1 MKAVYLAAALVAFQF
16 ASAQKTQELKDFINV
31 AIKGDIQMKLVKSN
45 TNKAV
50 YEAGDDELTI
60 EQDGNSV
67 VFDGD
72 GMVTL
77 YYKGELEGIAAGAD
91 TQVAGSDEIK
101 GKSFNLAAAADS
113 QVSLKLNVQSL
124 MLAAGSD
131 AQVSIKGKTKE
142 MTVTIGSD
150 AELDAKD
157 FVAEDAMVTIGS
169 DGHAEIQVKG
179 AVTATVGSDGQLTI
193 YGNPKKVNETKGSD
207 AEITLVK

>member
-1 MKAVYLAAALVAFQF
+1 MKTLFAIAALAVFQI
-16 ASAQKTQELKDFINV
+16 ASAQKTQELKDFKNV

-50 YEAGDDELTI
+50 YEAEDEEMTI
-60 EQDGNSV
+60 EQDGNNV
-67 VFDGD
+67 AFEGE

-77 YYKGELEGIAAGAD
+77 YYKGELEGIAAGSD

-101 GKSFNLAAAADS
+101 GKAFNLAAASDA

-124 MLAAGSD
+124 MLAAASD

-142 MTVTIGSD
+142 MTVTLGSD
-150 AELDAKD
+150 AALDAKD
-157 FVAEDAMVTIGS
+157 LVAENAMVTIGS
-169 DGHAEIQVKG
+169 DGQAEIQAKG
-179 AVTATVGSDGQLTI
+179 EVTATVGSDGQLTI

-207 AEITLVK
+207 AQITLVK